1 MTKRVKVP
9 AEVTLEY
16 WSGKDIPGRKY
27 VNFPVDPE
35 FTAELTLSIS
45 DDSEADP
52 RVRVLGGRR
61 PQVNFEGTPRALE
74 AFGKYLIALARVN
87 TANPNLHMHFED
99 VRDAYGDTAHL
110 IVRRVGTP

>member
-9 AEVTLEY
+9 TEVTLEY
-16 WSGKDIPGRKY
+16 WSGKDVPGRKY
-27 VNFPVDPE
+27 VNVPVDPE

-45 DDSEADP
+45 DDGEADP
-52 RVRVLGGRR
+52 HACVLGGRR

-74 AFGKYLIALARVN
+74 EFGKYLIALARLK
-87 TANPNLHMHFED
+87 TADPNPHAHFED

-110 IVRRVGTP
+110 IVRRFGAP